1 MLHRH
6 LLRCGWTV
14 VAACIAACACASSP
28 PSQLGGAARAAPE
41 LARALRAE
49 KPVAPRVWSYDVVAA
64 PRAAEL
70 VVRAKFP
77 PGVPA
82 WMGVDRFA
90 HPYLRSLTLRTKAGS
105 RQVSARGRHWYVPE
119 CRQSGCELE
128 YRYELARAATD
139 IDRFGFAGFR
149 GGALL
154 APPSTWLL
162 HPRSYSGSDR
172 YRFRVTTAPGE
183 TFASGVFSSGRS
195 AQTSF
200 EAPASLLFEAP
211 YSGFGEFTSDRLEV
225 GAAAVRLYV
234 GAGTT
239 QPAEALRAWVERGAR
254 LVTEYYGRF
263 PLREAAV
270 MVLPAPGDG
279 ISGMQLGNG
288 GASILL
294 FVGEDVEAA
303 ALSDDW
309 IVVHEMFHLGFP
321 TLERRHLWFAE
332 GLATYQEPIARARA
346 GLIGEEELWYSFV
359 RGMPLGLPRQGDRG
373 LDGSSSWARV
383 YWGGALFSLLADV
396 SLRSATNN
404 RLSLDVAA
412 RAIQRSGGDTS
423 RRWTIEQ
430 TLAAADRA
438 LGTRTFRDLHAAHGR
453 GAPRVDLP
461 ELWRRLGVRRAGE
474 RIVLDDAAE
483 WAHVRRAISGS
494 APREVAFRP

>member
-1 MLHRH
+1 MAMAAL
-6 LLRCGWTV
+6 
-14 VAACIAACACASSP
+14 VAACTGSGPAPSHPASSTR
-28 PSQLGGAARAAPE
+28 PSPR
-41 LARALRAE
+41 LARALRSERPA
-49 KPVAPRVWSYDVVAA
+49 APRVWSYDVVAA
-64 PRAAEL
+64 PHAAEL
-70 VVRAKFP
+70 VVKARFP

-90 HPYLRSLTLRTKAGS
+90 HPYLRSLTLKTKTGA
-105 RQVSARGRHWYVPE
+105 RHVAARGKHWYVPE
-119 CRQSGCELE
+119 CRESGCELE

-162 HPRSYSGSDR
+162 HPRSYAGADR
-172 YRFRVTTAPGE
+172 YRFQVTTAPGE
-183 TFASGVFSSGRS
+183 TFASGVFSARRS
-195 AQTSF
+195 ATPSF

-211 YSGFGEFTSDRLEV
+211 YSGFGHFTSERLEI
-225 GAAAVRLYV
+225 GHARLRLYV

-239 QPAEALRAWVERGAR
+239 QPAASLRAWVERGAR

-270 MVLPAPGDG
+270 IVLPAPGDG

-294 FVGEDVEAA
+294 FVGEHLEAA
-303 ALSDDW
+303 ALGDDW

-346 GLIGEEELWYSFV
+346 GLIGDDELWYSFV
-359 RGMPLGLPRQGDRG
+359 RGMPLGLPREGDAG

-396 SLRSATNN
+396 SLRSASNN

-412 RAIQRSGGDTS
+412 RAIQRAGGDTS

-438 LGTRTFRDLHAAHGR
+438 LGTRTFRELHAAHGR

-461 ELWRRLGVRRAGE
+461 ALWRRLGVGRAGE
-474 RIVLDDAAE
+474 RILLDDAAE
-483 WAHVRRAISGS
+483 WAHVRRAISG
-494 APREVAFRP
+494 APPRELAILP